1 MQRMNIFCLFFLSPL
16 PISFLLFKLP
26 LLALVLSPVSAVTLP
41 GEGWPTLQAS
51 SHLPL
56 LIIFLPPQP
65 LSPSRSQSACS
76 GVIPALGDW
85 KCQYLLVSHK
95 GKALELPLRGRL
107 QNKEVGSGRGRG
119 EQQSRLSWLNG
130 NLLL

>member
-1 MQRMNIFCLFFLSPL
+1 MQLMNTFCLFLLSPL

-41 GEGWPTLQAS
+41 GEAWPTLQAS

-65 LSPSRSQSACS
+65 LSRSRSACS

-107 QNKEVGSGRGRG
+107 QNKEVGSGGGRG